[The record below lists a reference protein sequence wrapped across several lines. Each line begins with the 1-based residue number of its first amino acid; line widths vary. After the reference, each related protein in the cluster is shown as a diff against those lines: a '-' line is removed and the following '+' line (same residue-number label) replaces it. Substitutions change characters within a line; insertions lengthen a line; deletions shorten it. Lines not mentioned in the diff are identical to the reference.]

1 MYYNINED
9 KEKEVRTMKKELM
22 TNAWEIAK
30 NAAKKFGGKAI
41 EYIAGAMKMA
51 WAAIKDSD
59 TSLAKFQAV
68 EAKMRKSGKW
78 SMVEVLDA
86 AKVVKFNEVMHKV
99 GAYYGIEVV
108 ADGSNIGT
116 YYISEKIW
124 EVA

>member
-1 MYYNINED
+1 MKNE
-9 KEKEVRTMKKELM
+9 VMK
-22 TNAWEIAK
+22 NAWGIAK

-51 WAAIKDSD
+51 WAAVKDSD

-68 EAKMRKSGKW
+68 EAKMRKAGKH
-78 SMVEVLDA
+78 SMIQVLDF
-86 AKVVKFNEVMHKV
+86 AKEVKFNEVMHKV

-116 YYISEKIW
+116 YYISEKVW
-124 EVA
+124 DVA

>member
-1 MYYNINED
+1 
-9 KEKEVRTMKKELM
+9 MK
-22 TNAWEIAK
+22 NAWGIAK
-30 NAAKKFGGKAI
+30 EAAKKFGGKAV

-99 GAYYGIEVV
+99 GAYYSIEVV
-108 ADGSNIGT
+108 VDGSKIGT
-116 YYISEKIW
+116 YFISDLVW
-124 EVA
+124 VVA

>member
-1 MYYNINED
+1 
-9 KEKEVRTMKKELM
+9 MKKELM

-51 WAAIKDSD
+51 WTAIKDND

-78 SMVEVLDA
+78 SMIQVLDA
-86 AKVVKFNEVMHKV
+86 AKVVNFNEVMHKV

-108 ADGSNIGT
+108 ADGDSIGT
-116 YYISEKIW
+116 YYIAEKVW
-124 EVA
+124 DVA

>member
-1 MYYNINED
+1 
-9 KEKEVRTMKKELM
+9 MKKELM
-22 TNAWEIAK
+22 KNAWGIAK
-30 NAAKKFGGKAI
+30 EAATKFGGKAI

-51 WAAIKDSD
+51 WATIKDGD

-78 SMVEVLDA
+78 SMIQVLDA

-116 YYISEKIW
+116 YYISEKVW
-124 EVA
+124 DVA

>member
-1 MYYNINED
+1 
-9 KEKEVRTMKKELM
+9 MKKELM
-22 TNAWEIAK
+22 KNAWEIAK
-30 NAAKKFGGKAI
+30 EAAKKFGGKAI

-51 WAAIKDSD
+51 WAAIKDGG

-78 SMVEVLDA
+78 SMVEVLGA

-108 ADGSNIGT
+108 VDGSNIGT
-116 YYISEKIW
+116 YYISEKVW

>member
-1 MYYNINED
+1 
-9 KEKEVRTMKKELM
+9 MKKELM
-22 TNAWEIAK
+22 KNAWEIAK
-30 NAAKKFGGKAI
+30 EAAKKFGGKAI

-51 WAAIKDSD
+51 WAAIKDND

-68 EAKMRKSGKW
+68 EAKMRKAGKH
-78 SMVEVLDA
+78 SMIQVLNF
-86 AKVVKFNEVMHKV
+86 AKEVKFNEVMHKV

-124 EVA
+124 DVA

>member
-1 MYYNINED
+1 
-9 KEKEVRTMKKELM
+9 MKKELM
-22 TNAWEIAK
+22 KNAWGIAK
-30 NAAKKFGGKAI
+30 NAVKKFGGKAI
-41 EYIAGAMKMA
+41 EYIAEAMKMA
-51 WAAIKDSD
+51 WADAKGGN

-116 YYISEKIW
+116 YYISEKVW

>member
-1 MYYNINED
+1 
-9 KEKEVRTMKKELM
+9 MKKELM
-22 TNAWEIAK
+22 KNAWGIAK
-30 NAAKKFGGKAI
+30 EAAKKFGGKAI

-68 EAKMRKSGKW
+68 EAKMRKAGKH
-78 SMVEVLDA
+78 SMIQVLDF
-86 AKVVKFNEVMHKV
+86 AKEVKFNEVMHKV

-116 YYISEKIW
+116 YYISEKVW
-124 EVA
+124 DVA

>member
-1 MYYNINED
+1 
-9 KEKEVRTMKKELM
+9 MKKEVM
-22 TNAWEIAK
+22 TKAWEIAK
-30 NAAKKFGGKAI
+30 EAVKKFGGKAI
-41 EYIAGAMKMA
+41 EYIAEAMKMA
-51 WAAIKDSD
+51 WAAAKGGN
-59 TSLAKFQAV
+59 TSVAKFQAV
-68 EAKMRKSGKW
+68 EAKMRKAGKW

-116 YYISEKIW
+116 YYISEKVW